1 MRKVYDAESYIDAL
15 IARGW
20 LADAGI
26 DSHFAGEHLG
36 GAVGELP
43 AFGLYSLWVDE
54 ALEVRAR
61 AVLADLAAQRESSD
75 EGSSDDAPTEDDRF
89 EA

>member
-1 MRKVYDAESYIDAL
+1 MLKVYDAESYIDAL

-20 LADAGI
+20 LSDAGI

-54 ALEVRAR
+54 ADGPRAR
-61 AVLADLAAQRESSD
+61 AVMAELAAQRESSQAGEEPQNID
-75 EGSSDDAPTEDDRF
+75 SF

>member
-1 MRKVYDAESYIDAL
+1 MLKIYDADSYIDAL

-20 LADAGI
+20 LLDAGI

-43 AFGLYSLWVDE
+43 AFGLYSLWVNE
-54 ALEVRAR
+54 AVESKAR
-61 AVLADLAAQRESSD
+61 AVLADLAEQRASTESNDVSD
-75 EGSSDDAPTEDDRF
+75 PAPDCDRF